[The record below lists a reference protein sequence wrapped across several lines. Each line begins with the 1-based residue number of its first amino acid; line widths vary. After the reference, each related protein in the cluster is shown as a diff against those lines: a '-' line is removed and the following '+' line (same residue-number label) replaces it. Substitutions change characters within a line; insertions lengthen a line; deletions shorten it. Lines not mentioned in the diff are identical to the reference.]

1 MNEKSKK
8 IASIIQEI
16 NKIDS
21 SLKTTEIYNLETTDE
36 ISSKYNI
43 LNGNESKLPIEW
55 PKTSFGK
62 DMDFLFMLDLN
73 TMPELKNQYAK
84 YEAIAFFIEKDED
97 WNCGDREI
105 SEDDYET
112 EDFDEDEEDFD
123 EYDEYDSGFEQQ
135 QTQII
140 FFTKE
145 ELEKSTIKGKSGFNV
160 VSFKVPEIIF
170 GNPNAEYFDSEKEF
184 KGISEPLKT
193 KLDELRKKVYG
204 LNARV
209 GGNPQWL
216 QYNEGGANS
225 FIMQFDEGFADV
237 NLGDCG
243 LMYVYSD
250 DAFWQCH

>member
-8 IASIIQEI
+8 ITNLIDEI
-16 NKIDS
+16 NKINS
-21 SLKTTEIYNLETTDE
+21 SLETTEIYNLETTDK

-43 LNGNESKLPIEW
+43 LSGNESKLPIEW

-62 DMDFLFMLDLN
+62 DMDFLFMLDLS
-73 TMPELKNQYAK
+73 TMPKLKNQFSK

-105 SEDDYET
+105 PEDDNET
-112 EDFDEDEEDFD
+112 EDFDEDED
-123 EYDEYDSGFEQQ
+123 YDEYDNGFDQQ
-135 QTQII
+135 QTHII

-145 ELEKSTIKGKSGFNV
+145 ELEKATIKGESGFNV
-160 VSFKVPEIIF
+160 VPFKVPEIIF
-170 GNPNAEYFDSEKEF
+170 GNPDAEYFDSDKEF
-184 KGISEPLKT
+184 AEISEPLRT

-216 QYNEGGANS
+216 QFNEGEGNS